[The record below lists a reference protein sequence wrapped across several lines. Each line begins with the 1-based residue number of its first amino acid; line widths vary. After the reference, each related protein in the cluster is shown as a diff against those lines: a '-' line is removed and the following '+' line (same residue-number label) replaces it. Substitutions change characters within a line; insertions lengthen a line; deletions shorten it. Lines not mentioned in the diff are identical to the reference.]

1 MEMKDVI
8 KKSIL
13 LGMGLLSYTDKEI
26 EKAIHALEKS
36 KHIKAG
42 EGEELIKDIAGQIK
56 KKRRETTAFINKQAL
71 KAVREARVATQ
82 KGLSQLEKKLS
93 KK

>member
-1 MEMKDVI
+1 MEMKDVV

-13 LGMGLLSYTDKEI
+13 LGMGILSYTDKEI

-42 EGEELIKDIAGQIK
+42 EGEKLIKDISAQVKKKKKELADYMREEIK
-56 KKRRETTAFINKQAL
+56 KG
-71 KAVREARVATQ
+71 VREARLISQ
-82 KGLSQLEKKLS
+82 KELS
-93 KK
+93 KLERKLGKR